1 MPHQWWEHLDPGH
14 HLSLL
19 IQEVSALA
27 MTPICTPAMTHALAD
42 DVHHAIFL
50 LCQCN
55 ENDNIQKRPDICV
68 LRTLVHGAILQ
79 SSFSAHSGTAVFL
92 WALREEVYIDAWMAA
107 LSAGGSIQDC
117 KDAVMAVP
125 KAPYAHGQS

>member
-1 MPHQWWEHLDPGH
+1 
-14 HLSLL
+14 
-19 IQEVSALA
+19 
-27 MTPICTPAMTHALAD
+27 MTHALAD

-55 ENDNIQKRPDICV
+55 ENDNIQKRPDICA

-107 LSAGGSIQDC
+107 LSAGGSIKDC

-125 KAPYAHGQS
+125 KAPYAHDQSWPAGGSTFIEVRVQAVRLKLRPRPAVRLTLAL